1 MANTSINTTSQAY
14 QDYHQAFQ
22 DIVVFWRPY
31 LVQYF
36 KETPERQQA
45 FRDNIVF
52 FDDLLR
58 FVEKVNEQDETV

>member
-14 QDYHQAFQ
+14 QKRRDDFTA
-22 DIVVFWRPY
+22 IVEFWRPY

-45 FRDNIVF
+45 FRSNVEFLDA
-52 FDDLLR
+52 LLR
-58 FVEKVNEQDETV
+58 FVEKVNERDETV